1 MRYILMHKA
10 TEVAELTIDETH
22 GGISSIDKI
31 LNPEHFP
38 VGVFSASRGR
48 ADRKELND
56 WWRGR
61 SIPASRNGL
70 AEALEKIG
78 ENAIM
83 TVVLKGY
90 GLSLSDHYWVKP
102 EGADIQWEQ
111 VNFFDNDFS
120 EDMGDL
126 LFGAEVPERINFH
139 SPDNTSDG
147 WLKKRW
153 KISNGE
159 RLLIKGGSNPFQQEP
174 FNEVIA
180 SDLMRELGVNC
191 VHYDVIWQDG
201 YPYSVCGNFVT
212 KDTELVSAH
221 RFMRIKKKQN
231 HENTYQHFVSCCK
244 EAGLD
249 AIPFLDQMLTV
260 DYIIANEDRHFNN
273 FGLLRNPDT
282 LEFVGFAPLYD
293 SGTSLCYNRNAMQFN
308 HYESKPFYTDR
319 EKQLSLVTSLK
330 WFSPKKAEKA
340 LGKIGDILS
349 ESVEHGFITDGRV
362 KQLCSFA
369 EQKLEDICK
378 LGKLKESEVTREGK

>member
-1 MRYILMHKA
+1 MKYILMHKA
-10 TEVAELTIDETH
+10 TPVAELTIDETH

-31 LNPEHFP
+31 QNPEHFP
-38 VGVFSASRGR
+38 IGVFSKGR

-56 WWRGR
+56 WWKGR

-70 AEALEKIG
+70 AETLEKIG
-78 ENAIM
+78 EKDIM
-83 TVVLKGY
+83 SVVLKGY

-102 EGADIQWEQ
+102 EGTDIQWEQ

-120 EDMGDL
+120 EDIGNL
-126 LFGAEVPERINFH
+126 LFGGEVPDRIDFH

-159 RLLIKGGSNPFQQEP
+159 RVLIKGGSNPFQQEP

-180 SDLMRELGVNC
+180 SELMCELGMNC
-191 VHYDVIWQDG
+191 VRYEIVWQDG
-201 YPYSVCGNFVT
+201 YPYSVCRNFVT

-221 RFMRIKKKQN
+221 RIMRIKKKPN

-249 AIPFLDQMLTV
+249 AVPFLDRMLTT
-260 DYIIANEDRHFNN
+260 DYLIANEDRHFNN

-282 LEFVGFAPLYD
+282 LEFIGFAPIYD
-293 SGTSLCYNRNAMQFN
+293 SGTSLCYNRNAMQFER
-308 HYESKPFYTDR
+308 YESKPFYTDC
-319 EKQLSLVTSLK
+319 EKQLTLVTSLA
-330 WFSPKKAEKA
+330 WFSPEKAETA
-340 LGKIGDILS
+340 LRKMGDTLN
-349 ESVEHGFITDGRV
+349 ESIAHGFTTDERV

-369 EQKLEDICK
+369 EHKLENICEIA
-378 LGKLKESEVTREGK
+378 ESKK